1 MSVTVIDHTP
11 IGVLPCV
18 PCSAVVRLATGGAAI
33 VAISRGRRLVSKL
46 WVQMV
51 TLVVVGVAGF
61 AINSFH
67 GIFGSQDITKSSGN
81 RFVIAQFN
89 PKNIKYE
96 VFGDYG
102 GWGRVSYW
110 DVDSK
115 PVEVNLTALPWAHIE
130 TTTMTTATADI
141 TAQAAGGN
149 IGCRIT
155 IDDQVRSEHTARGDH
170 AGVWCQV
177 LSA

>member
-1 MSVTVIDHTP
+1 M
-11 IGVLPCV
+11 GF
-18 PCSAVVRLATGGAAI
+18 
-33 VAISRGRRLVSKL
+33 SRSRRLLSRFWLPVL
-46 WVQMV
+46 
-51 TLVVVGVAGF
+51 TLIVVAVAGS
-61 AINSFH
+61 AINGFH

-81 RFVIAQFN
+81 KFVIAQFN

-96 VFGDYG
+96 IFGDFG

-110 DVDSK
+110 NVDSK
-115 PVEVNLTALPWAHIE
+115 PVEVNLTALPWAHTE
-130 TTTMTTATADI
+130 TTVMTTATADI
-141 TAQAAGGN
+141 VAQVAGGD

-155 IDDQVRSEHTARGDH
+155 IDGLVRSEHTATGDH

>member
-1 MSVTVIDHTP
+1 VSITIIDHTP

-18 PCSAVVRLATGGAAI
+18 PCSALVRLATGGAAI
-33 VAISRGRRLVSKL
+33 VAVSRGRRLVNKL

-51 TLVVVGVAGF
+51 TLVVVVVAGF

-67 GIFGSQDITKSSGN
+67 GIFGSQDVTKSSGN
-81 RFVIAQFN
+81 KFVIAQFN
-89 PKNIKYE
+89 PKNVKYE
-96 VFGDYG
+96 VFGEFG

-110 DVDSK
+110 NVDSK
-115 PVEVNLTALPWAHIE
+115 AIEVNLTALPWSHIE

-141 TAQAAGGN
+141 TAQVAGGS

-155 IDDQVRSEHTARGDH
+155 IDDQVRSEHTATGDH

>member
-1 MSVTVIDHTP
+1 VGISRSRRLLSRFW
-11 IGVLPCV
+11 LP
-18 PCSAVVRLATGGAAI
+18 ALAT
-33 VAISRGRRLVSKL
+33 
-46 WVQMV
+46 
-51 TLVVVGVAGF
+51 VVVVVAGF
-61 AINSFH
+61 AINDFH
-67 GIFGSQDITKSSGN
+67 GIFGSTDTTKSAGN
-81 RFVIAQFN
+81 KFVIAQFN

-96 VFGDYG
+96 IFGDFG

-110 DVDSK
+110 DVASK
-115 PVEVNLTALPWAHIE
+115 PIEVNLTALPWSHIE

-141 TAQAAGGN
+141 TAQVAGGD

-155 IDDQVRSEHTARGDH
+155 IDNLVRSEHTATGDH

>member
-1 MSVTVIDHTP
+1 M
-11 IGVLPCV
+11 
-18 PCSAVVRLATGGAAI
+18 A
-33 VAISRGRRLVSKL
+33 VSKHRRVIGRVWL
-46 WVQMV
+46 PVL
-51 TLVVVGVAGF
+51 TVVVVSIAGVSIYAM
-61 AINSFH
+61 H

-81 RFVIAQFN
+81 KFVIAQFN

-96 VFGDYG
+96 IFGDFG
-102 GWGRVSYW
+102 GWGRVTYW
-110 DVDSK
+110 NVDSK
-115 PVEVNLTALPWAHIE
+115 PVDVNLTALPWSHIE
-130 TTTMTTATADI
+130 TTTMTTATADV

-155 IDDQVRSEHTARGDH
+155 IDDKVRSEHTATGEH

>member
-1 MSVTVIDHTP
+1 MGVSLSRRLLNKFWVPVLTVI
-11 IGVLPCV
+11 
-18 PCSAVVRLATGGAAI
+18 
-33 VAISRGRRLVSKL
+33 
-46 WVQMV
+46 
-51 TLVVVGVAGF
+51 VVVVAAF

-67 GIFGSQDITKSSGN
+67 GIFGSQDVTKSSGN
-81 RFVIAQFN
+81 KFVIAQFN

-96 VFGDYG
+96 IFGDFG

-110 DVDSK
+110 DVASK
-115 PVEVNLTALPWAHIE
+115 PVEVNLTALPWSHIE

-141 TAQAAGGN
+141 TAQVAGGS

-155 IDDQVRSEHTARGDH
+155 IDDRVRSEHTASGDH

>member
-1 MSVTVIDHTP
+1 V
-11 IGVLPCV
+11 GV
-18 PCSAVVRLATGGAAI
+18 
-33 VAISRGRRLVSKL
+33 SRSRRLLTRVWL
-46 WVQMV
+46 PALA
-51 TLVVVGVAGF
+51 LVVVTVAG
-61 AINSFH
+61 ATIVYFH

-81 RFVIAQFN
+81 KFVIAQFN

-96 VFGDYG
+96 IFGDFG

-110 DVDSK
+110 DVASK
-115 PVEVNLTALPWAHIE
+115 AVEVNLTSLPWTHTE
-130 TTTMTTATADI
+130 TTTMTTATADV
-141 TAQAAGGN
+141 TAQSAGGN

-155 IDDQVRSEHTARGDH
+155 IDDRVRSEHTATGEH